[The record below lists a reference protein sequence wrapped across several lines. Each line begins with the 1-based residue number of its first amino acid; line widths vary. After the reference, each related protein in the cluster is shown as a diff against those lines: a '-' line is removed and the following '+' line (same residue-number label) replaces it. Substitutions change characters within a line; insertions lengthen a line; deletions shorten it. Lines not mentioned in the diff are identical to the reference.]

1 MTDVL
6 VKYWTNFAKYGTPSP
21 PSQIEDDLPVW
32 RTFSVDQV
40 RPTNIQY
47 WQTENY
53 YESLQFVQKEKH
65 HLIKNVPK
73 TKTIQFSMQRHIVKF
88 LTKLNKK

>member
-53 YESLQFVQKEKH
+53 YAICSIGETSF
-65 HLIKNVPK
+65 
-73 TKTIQFSMQRHIVKF
+73 
-88 LTKLNKK
+88 NKKCAKN